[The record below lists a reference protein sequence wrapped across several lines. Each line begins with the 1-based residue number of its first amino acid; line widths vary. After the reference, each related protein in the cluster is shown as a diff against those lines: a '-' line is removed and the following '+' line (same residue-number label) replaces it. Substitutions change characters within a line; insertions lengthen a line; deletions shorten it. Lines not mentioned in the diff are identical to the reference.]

1 MMKSEVETHT
11 KDEKAVLKQSSETL
25 DIELY
30 SIHYLPLNLL
40 R

>member
-1 MMKSEVETHT
+1 MRKSEVPTHAN
-11 KDEKAVLKQSSETL
+11 DEKANLKQYSKTL

-30 SIHYLPLNLL
+30 TIHYLPLNLL